1 MFRPLLI
8 AALIASPL
16 PAFAQTQAAAAD
28 QQAETGQPP
37 KRVRSVT
44 LTGDQ
49 KCPQSTADEVV
60 VCGRDDEPFRI
71 PKGLR
76 DDQPIAAQNQSWVN
90 RAAVA
95 DRVGRTAAGLPDT
108 CSPVGSG
115 GQTGCALTW
124 NRDFAAQRRADAAA
138 ERAVPGGE
146 E

>member
-1 MFRPLLI
+1 MIRLTLA
-8 AALIASPL
+8 AALLALPTVAGAQTSSAGATASP
-16 PAFAQTQAAAAD
+16 PQ
-28 QQAETGQPP
+28 
-37 KRVRSVT
+37 RIRSVQ
-44 LTGDQ
+44 LTAGQQCPKGEGD
-49 KCPQSTADEVV
+49 EIV
-60 VCGRDDEPFRI
+60 VCSPVEEPYRI